1 MPLPIKPVHSLDLH
15 AEIFDGPSMEGLGL
29 SDIQIQLLGVSSAPK
44 REAAKL
50 SNRDIESAK
59 LIKSVDNKYLV
70 QLELKRGDYRNSR
83 SMVLNI
89 DKDRIREMKLKMIFN

>member
-1 MPLPIKPVHSLDLH
+1 MKLDPKLKEIGVDVDLINLLHS
-15 AEIFDGPSMEGLGL
+15 
-29 SDIQIQLLGVSSAPK
+29 K
-44 REAAKL
+44 TKL
-50 SNRDIESAK
+50 SNREIEAAK

-70 QLELKRGDYRNSR
+70 QLELKRGEYRNSR

>member
-1 MPLPIKPVHSLDLH
+1 MILSKELIEKGIDEDLIKLLHSKTKLKH
-15 AEIFDGPSMEGLGL
+15 REIG
-29 SDIQIQLLGVSSAPK
+29 
-44 REAAKL
+44 
-50 SNRDIESAK
+50 SAK

-70 QLELKRGDYRNSR
+70 QLELKRGEYKTSR

>member
-1 MPLPIKPVHSLDLH
+1 MILSKELIEKGIDEDLIKLLHSKTKLKH
-15 AEIFDGPSMEGLGL
+15 REIG
-29 SDIQIQLLGVSSAPK
+29 
-44 REAAKL
+44 
-50 SNRDIESAK
+50 SAK